1 MDLDTAETIAI
12 SALTFLAGD
21 EQRLGR
27 FLALTGLGPAE
38 LKAQAHT
45 PRLLA
50 AVLDHVLQDENLLL
64 VFATSSR
71 IAPELITP
79 AQQLLAERAGGSYE
93 R

>member
-12 SALTFLAGD
+12 SALAFLAGD

-27 FLALTGLGPAE
+27 FLALTGMGPAE

-50 AVLDHVLQDENLLL
+50 AVLDHVLQDENLL
-64 VFATSSR
+64 S
-71 IAPELITP
+71 
-79 AQQLLAERAGGSYE
+79 
-93 R
+93 